1 MDWHAPVHY
10 PRPQLDLEL
19 LRTFVAAVEAGSF
32 TGAGH
37 RIGRSQSTISNQIS
51 KLEALTK
58 ARLLVR
64 SKQGVAV
71 TAEGAVLLGY
81 ARDLLRIESDA
92 VAALRLPVG
101 SGKVRLGTQEGLAVT
116 QLPPLLNR
124 FMRLHSAF
132 EIEVVSGMAVDLTE
146 MLRAEQLDL
155 VLMRQPRQDAPP
167 GKVLWREPILWVGH
181 GQLLQR
187 QDTPLPLAVYPAGCF
202 YREAMLEGLAARG
215 IEHRLIY
222 TAACTASLQAAVLA
236 GLGVSA
242 FAAGTIGE
250 GVPVLGPASGLPALG
265 DVVVRLYRS
274 KKKHNTAAEALGEF
288 IERSLR
294 PTPAGMRVANA
305 RR

>member
-19 LRTFVAAVEAGSF
+19 LRTFVAVVEAGSF
-32 TGAGH
+32 TAAGH

-51 KLEALTK
+51 KLETLTGT
-58 ARLLVR
+58 RLLVR

-81 ARDLLRIESDA
+81 ARDLLRIEGDA
-92 VAALRLPVG
+92 MAALRLPAG
-101 SGKVRLGTQEGLAVT
+101 AGKVRLGTQEGLAVT

-124 FMRLHSAF
+124 FMRLHPAF

-155 VLMRQPRQDAPP
+155 VLMRQRRSDAPP
-167 GKVLWREPILWVGH
+167 GDGLWREPVLWVGH
-181 GQLLQR
+181 AQLVQR
-187 QDTPLPLAVYPAGCF
+187 DDAPLPLVVYPVGCF
-202 YREAMLEGLAARG
+202 YRASMLEGLARQG
-215 IEHRLIY
+215 IEHRVIY

-250 GVPVLGPASGLPALG
+250 GVPVLGAASGLPALG

-274 KKKHNTAAEALGEF
+274 KKKQNTAAEALAEF
-288 IERSLR
+288 IERSLGSN
-294 PTPAGMRVANA
+294 PVGVQAASS